1 MVTNEIFSDGLE
13 YDPETKKYQA
23 YLGAV
28 NCRMAEEADGFY
40 EVVYGL
46 PLVRKGEYRL

>member
-1 MVTNEIFSDGLE
+1 MRFFQMDLE

-28 NCRMAEEADGFY
+28 NCRMARKRMVFMRWSTGF
-40 EVVYGL
+40 
-46 PLVRKGEYRL
+46 RL